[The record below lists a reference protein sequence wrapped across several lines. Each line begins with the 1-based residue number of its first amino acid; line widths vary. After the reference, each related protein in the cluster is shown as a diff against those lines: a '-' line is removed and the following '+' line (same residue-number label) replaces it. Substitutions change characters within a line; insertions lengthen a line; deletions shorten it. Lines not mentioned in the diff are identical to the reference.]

1 MEREKSHGLVVGTH
15 TNCTLQCE
23 KLLTKEETIHK
34 NVTIYLKNMYMSQNN
49 LKVNFKSEIDM
60 NCKRKL

>member
-23 KLLTKEETIHK
+23 EIFTITKEETIHK
-34 NVTIYLKNMYMSQNN
+34 NVTIQLKIIMYMSQNN
-49 LKVNFKSEIDM
+49 LKKWILKVK
-60 NCKRKL
+60 